1 MEKTLRLSAEQR
13 EDLVAYLDGEL
24 PDAKSQSIDQVLARS
39 EVARH
44 EVEALARTW
53 EMLDVLPTPKA
64 PPEFTERTMTNL
76 KVGET
81 PFDITQQAWFGTVRK
96 GAAALVWIAALTASG
111 WFGFQITYALVA
123 NPSQQ
128 LLVDLPL
135 IQKIDQYR
143 EVESVDFLDKLQKSR
158 LFDESSAE
166 VKPPDN
172 KTLPERHQQI
182 VKMSQIERD
191 RLQRS
196 QAVFQQLTPD
206 QQSQYRQLGEQLDEN
221 RKGGGNLTSLMQTY
235 TAWLQTLTPGQRE
248 SLRSEPDSARKL
260 AIVQKIKEEQ
270 FRKIETISN
279 NSPEWEPNVQHPFRQ
294 TLALAQLQKVLK
306 AIVAELPEEQQ
317 IKIDKDLKPEQCLEI
332 LHQSARQTAEG
343 PRHWPSAAL
352 QDQILN
358 LLPPRMKAVMR
369 ENPVTQRERIVQY
382 VCVSVLHNFEDG
394 RPKFPVES
402 DLTQVLNSLDE
413 NERGRIEKLQPEER
427 RHELVQRYFGQH
439 DRRSRELHG
448 ELGRFMAEV
457 GVRAP
462 APPRGGEGGPRPPGR
477 PGRGAGDD
485 FDRPPPRGDGPPPR
499 RDGPM
504 PREGRP
510 PRDDLPPQ

>member
-81 PFDITQQAWFGTVRK
+81 PFDVTQQAWFGTVKK
-96 GAAALVWIAALTASG
+96 GAVALVWIAALTASA
-111 WFGFQITYALVA
+111 WFGFQITYALIA

-158 LFDESSAE
+158 LFDDTSTE

-172 KTLPERHQQI
+172 KTLPERHQQV
-182 VKMSQIERD
+182 VKMSQLERD

-196 QAVFQQLTPD
+196 LAVFQELTPD

-279 NSPEWEPNVQHPFRQ
+279 NSPEWEPGVLRPFRQ
-294 TLALAQLQKVLK
+294 TLTMPQLATLMK
-306 AIVAELPEEQQ
+306 AIVAELPEEQR
-317 IKIDKDLKPEQCLEI
+317 IKVDKDLKPEQCLEI
-332 LHQSARQTAEG
+332 LHQSARHAPEG
-343 PRHWPSAAL
+343 PRSWPSTAV

-358 LLPPRMKAVMR
+358 ILPPGRKLFMR
-369 ENPVTQRERIVQY
+369 ENVALQRERLVQY
-382 VCVSVLHNFEDG
+382 LCLSILHNFEDG
-394 RPKFPVES
+394 RPKFPLES
-402 DLTQVLNSLDE
+402 DLNQVLNSLDAD
-413 NERGRIEKLQPEER
+413 ERSRIEKLLPEDR
-427 RHELVQRYFGQH
+427 RHELQLRYFGQH
-439 DRRSRELHG
+439 ERHRHELQG
-448 ELGRFMAEV
+448 GLGRFMAEV

-462 APPRGGEGGPRPPGR
+462 EPPRGPGNGGQRPPGR
-477 PGRGAGDD
+477 RPGEEG

-499 RDGPM
+499 RDGPP
-504 PREGRP
+504 PREVRP
-510 PRDDLPPQ
+510 PRDDQPPP